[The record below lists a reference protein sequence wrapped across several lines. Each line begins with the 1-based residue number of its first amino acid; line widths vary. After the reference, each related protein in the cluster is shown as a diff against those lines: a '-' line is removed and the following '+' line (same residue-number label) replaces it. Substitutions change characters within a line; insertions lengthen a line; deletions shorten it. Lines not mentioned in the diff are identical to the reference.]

1 LATEIYLL
9 HIGFVQKDSKITE
22 LKEFNMEKLVKHM
35 YSEMLDADKRAFDIM
50 GVVMCDTNASES
62 TIKEF
67 NDLSV
72 KAITIENL
80 LLDMIDKDKKQEV
93 VDKIM
98 NSKDSL
104 HLHEGCIGIQ
114 KEAIVNDDEFQ
125 GWDSKVYLY
134 RFNSNTMTDM
144 TPEEFWNIY
153 KEFI

>member
-1 LATEIYLL
+1 
-9 HIGFVQKDSKITE
+9 
-22 LKEFNMEKLVKHM
+22 MENLVKHM
-35 YSEMLDADKRAFDIM
+35 YSEMLDADTQAFDIM
-50 GVVMCDTNASES
+50 GVVMCDNNASES

-93 VDKIM
+93 VERIM

-104 HLHEGCIGIQ
+104 NLHEGCIGVQ
-114 KEAIVNDDEFQ
+114 KRAIVNNDGFQ

-134 RFNSNTMTDM
+134 RFNSETMTDM

-153 KEFI
+153 KEYL

>member
-1 LATEIYLL
+1 
-9 HIGFVQKDSKITE
+9 
-22 LKEFNMEKLVKHM
+22 M
-35 YSEMLDADKRAFDIM
+35 YFEMLDADTQAFDIM
-50 GVVMCDTNASES
+50 GKVISGAASEQEN
-62 TIKEF
+62 KEF

-104 HLHEGCIGIQ
+104 NLHEGCIGVQ
-114 KEAIVNDDEFQ
+114 KKAIVNDDGFQ

-134 RFNSNTMTDM
+134 RFNSDTKADM
-144 TPEEFWNIY
+144 TPDKFWNVY
-153 KEFI
+153 KEYL

>member
-1 LATEIYLL
+1 
-9 HIGFVQKDSKITE
+9 
-22 LKEFNMEKLVKHM
+22 M
-35 YSEMLDADKRAFDIM
+35 YSEMLNADKKAFDII
-50 GVVMCDTNASES
+50 GKVISDTASEEEN
-62 TIKEF
+62 KEF

-98 NSKDSL
+98 NSKDFL
-104 HLHEGCIGIQ
+104 NLHEGCIGVQ
-114 KEAIVNDDEFQ
+114 RKAVVNNSGFQ

-134 RFNSNTMTDM
+134 RFNSKTMTDN

-153 KEFI
+153 IKYL

>member
-1 LATEIYLL
+1 
-9 HIGFVQKDSKITE
+9 
-22 LKEFNMEKLVKHM
+22 MEKLVKHM
-35 YSEMLDADKRAFDIM
+35 YSEMLNADTQAFDIM
-50 GVVMCDTNASES
+50 GKVISGAASEQEN
-62 TIKEF
+62 KEF

-104 HLHEGCIGIQ
+104 NLHEGCIGVQ
-114 KEAIVNDDEFQ
+114 KKAIVNDDGFQ

-134 RFNSNTMTDM
+134 RFNFDTKADM
-144 TPEEFWNIY
+144 TPDEFWNVY
-153 KEFI
+153 KEYL